1 MLTSPTS
8 RRAFLE
14 LAAAAGVAAT
24 GVSPALAQNVSLK
37 DLLAEQALP
46 DVWEG
51 KADAPVTI
59 IEYAS
64 MTCGHCAH
72 FHETTYPILKSKYI
86 DTGKVRFTLREF
98 PLNPPAV
105 AGFMLA
111 RCSGEAKRGAM
122 IGLLFA
128 QLNNWAADNNI
139 VQNLSKL
146 VRQTGMS
153 EEAFNACLSDR
164 DLYAKVTQVYD
175 TASKK
180 YGVNATPTFFING
193 ERVSGAMSPE
203 ELDKKLAPLLKG

>member
-1 MLTSPTS
+1 MLTSSTS

-14 LAAAAGVAAT
+14 LAAAAGVAAS
-24 GVSPALAQNVSLK
+24 GVTPALAQNVALK
-37 DLLAEQALP
+37 DLLADQALP

-72 FHETTYPILKSKYI
+72 FHQTTFPILKSKYI

-111 RCSGEAKRGAM
+111 RCSGDKRGAM

-128 QLNNWAADNNI
+128 QLDNWAADNNI
-139 VQNLSKL
+139 LQNLSKL

-153 EEAFNACLSDR
+153 EEAFNTCLADR

-175 TASKK
+175 TAAKK

-193 ERVSGAMSPE
+193 QRVSGAMTPD
-203 ELDKKLAPLLKG
+203 ELDKQLAPLLKG

>member
-1 MLTSPTS
+1 MLNTTS

-24 GVSPALAQNVSLK
+24 GVTPALAQNVALK

-51 KADAPVTI
+51 QANAPVTI

-111 RCSGEAKRGAM
+111 RCSGDKRNAM
-122 IGLLFA
+122 ISLLFA

-139 VQNLSKL
+139 LQNLSKL

-175 TASKK
+175 TAAKK

-193 ERVSGAMSPE
+193 ERVSGAMSVE
-203 ELDKKLAPLLKG
+203 ELDRKLAPLLKG

>member
-1 MLTSPTS
+1 MMKSLTT

-14 LAAAAGVAAT
+14 LAAVAGVAAT
-24 GVSPALAQNVSLK
+24 SVSPAAAQNVPLK

-51 KADAPVTI
+51 SENAPVTI

-72 FHETTYPILKSKYI
+72 FHETTYPALKSKYI

-111 RCSGEAKRGAM
+111 RCAGDKRGAM
-122 IGLLFA
+122 IGLLFS
-128 QLNNWAADNNI
+128 QLSNWAADNNI

-153 EEAFNACLSDR
+153 EEKFNACLADR

-175 TASKK
+175 NAAKK

-193 ERVSGAMSPE
+193 ERVPGAISIE
-203 ELDKKLAPLLKG
+203 ELDKKLAPLLKS